1 MNSSSQA
8 LRSTNTVNRPLA
20 ITRAT
25 DAKVEGTIPVW
36 SSLLF
41 PQLCGTEEEKENKS
55 ETEWLL
61 FTAVYSA
68 GVLKQDPNT
77 KKFKQML
84 IYFNTDTPRLLG
96 HKQRLLGHAYNL
108 PSTKQAVKT
117 QPKQDKSFSFI
128 FHRCWLF
135 ICCLSVILWLDKG
148 DFSEN
153 LHTVRP
159 C

>member
-1 MNSSSQA
+1 M
-8 LRSTNTVNRPLA
+8 
-20 ITRAT
+20 
-25 DAKVEGTIPVW
+25 
-36 SSLLF
+36 
-41 PQLCGTEEEKENKS
+41 
-55 ETEWLL
+55 
-61 FTAVYSA
+61 TAVYGCLQCWRS
-68 GVLKQDPNT
+68 KTRSKHTQ
-77 KKFKQML
+77 KFKQML

-128 FHRCWLF
+128 FHRFWLF
-135 ICCLSVILWLDKG
+135 ICCLSVILWFDKG
-148 DFSEN
+148 DFPEN